1 MIYRAVVSLLCFMVS
16 GVRQAMLDIGVPA
29 GNEDTETGHRL
40 SRAYLRPV
48 KKTDFLSGRQVF

>member
-1 MIYRAVVSLLCFMVS
+1 
-16 GVRQAMLDIGVPA
+16 MLDIGVPA
-29 GNEDTETGHRL
+29 GNEDTEKGHRL